1 MEIHD
6 SHLDSGMKY
15 RFTII
20 DVGLGSPFGFVNR
33 CHFVFQGNICYQI
46 SYLAICIWCLRD
58 GRILASKE
66 KGQFSTY

>member
-20 DVGLGSPFGFVNR
+20 NVGLGSPFGFVNT
-33 CHFVFQGNICYQI
+33 
-46 SYLAICIWCLRD
+46 
-58 GRILASKE
+58 K
-66 KGQFSTY
+66 